1 MNIIRRIAFGL
12 LSLTIV
18 TLPLSAEHTEKV
30 SATYT
35 YVAPENLTVAQAKEI
50 ALERA
55 KNEAIAD
62 KFGTLINQSN
72 STLMSNADGKS
83 MVDFYS
89 LSSSDIKGEWIE
101 TLGEPQY
108 EVSYDKDMLVV
119 KVTVE
124 GRARE
129 IVSAGINLDVKLMRT
144 IAGGKKAVST
154 DFQSGDDLFLQFS
167 TPQSGYL
174 AVYLLD
180 KNSAY
185 CLLPYM
191 RDESGKVAVKANK
204 KYLFFSPADA
214 LPEEK
219 SFVDEYTMTCDGS
232 AESNKVYVIF
242 SPNMFIKANDNA
254 GSEVNGLTLPRE
266 LSYKDF
272 NKWLSKNRLH
282 DAQMTVVM
290 QNITI
295 KK

>member
-1 MNIIRRIAFGL
+1 MYIHRYLIVFTLTL
-12 LSLTIV
+12 LV
-18 TLPLSAEHTEKV
+18 ALPLSAQRTEKV

-50 ALERA
+50 ALDRA

-89 LSSSDIKGEWIE
+89 LSSSDVKGEWIE
-101 TLGEPQY
+101 TIDEPKY
-108 EVSYDKDMLVV
+108 EVSYDKDMLVI
-119 KVTVE
+119 KVSVE

-129 IVSAGINLDVKLMRT
+129 IVSAGVNLDVKLMR
-144 IAGGKKAVST
+144 IISGGKKAAST
-154 DFQSGDDLFLQFS
+154 DFQNGDDLFLQFS
-167 TPQSGYL
+167 SPVSGYL
-174 AVYLLD
+174 AIYLLD
-180 KNSAY
+180 KKTAY

-191 RDESGKVAVKANK
+191 RDESGKVMVKANR

-214 LPEEK
+214 LPEDK
-219 SFVDEYTMTCDGS
+219 TLADEYTMTCENN
-232 AESNKVYVIF
+232 AETDKVYVIF
-242 SPNMFIKANDNA
+242 SPNMFTKANDNV
-254 GSEVNGLTLPRE
+254 GSVVDGLTLPRE
-266 LSYKDF
+266 LTYEEF

-282 DAQMTVVM
+282 DDKMTVVM

-295 KK
+295 RK

>member
-1 MNIIRRIAFGL
+1 MVFTLTL
-12 LSLTIV
+12 LV
-18 TLPLSAEHTEKV
+18 ALPLSAQRTEKV

-50 ALERA
+50 ALDRA

-89 LSSSDIKGEWIE
+89 LSSSDVKGEWIE
-101 TLGEPQY
+101 TIGEPKY

-119 KVTVE
+119 KVSVE

-129 IVSAGINLDVKLMRT
+129 IVSAGVNLDVKLMRT
-144 IAGGKKAVST
+144 IAGGKKAAST
-154 DFQSGDDLFLQFS
+154 DFQNGDDLFLQFS
-167 TPQSGYL
+167 SPVSGYL

-180 KNSAY
+180 KKTAY

-191 RDESGKVAVKANK
+191 RDESGKVMVKANR

-219 SFVDEYTMTCDGS
+219 TLVDEYTMTCENN
-232 AESNKVYVIF
+232 AETDKVYVIF
-242 SPNMFIKANDNA
+242 SPNMFTKANDNV
-254 GSEVNGLTLPRE
+254 GSVVDGLTLPRE
-266 LSYKDF
+266 LTYEEF

-282 DAQMTVVM
+282 DDKMTVVM

-295 KK
+295 RK

>member
-1 MNIIRRIAFGL
+1 MWNNLCIFF
-12 LSLTIV
+12 LSFFIFAA
-18 TLPLSAEHTEKV
+18 LPLNAEQIEKV

-35 YVAPENLTVAQAKEI
+35 YIAPENLTVVQAKEI

-55 KNEAIAD
+55 KNEAIAN

-101 TLGEPQY
+101 TLGEPKY
-108 EVSYDKDMLVV
+108 EVSYEKDMLVV
-119 KVTVE
+119 KVSVE

-129 IVSAGINLDVKLMRT
+129 IVSAGVNLDVKLMRT
-144 IAGGKKAVST
+144 IAGGKKVVSN
-154 DFQSGDDLFLQFS
+154 DFQNGDDLFLQFS
-167 TPQSGYL
+167 TPQNGFL

-180 KNSAY
+180 KKIAY

-191 RDESGKVAVKANK
+191 RDETGRVEVKANK

-214 LPEEK
+214 LSEEK
-219 SFVDEYTMTCDGS
+219 TLVDEYTMTCEGNI
-232 AESNKVYVIF
+232 ETNKVYVIF
-242 SPNMFIKANDNA
+242 SPNMFTKANDSV
-254 GSEVNGLTLPRE
+254 GEEVNGLMLPRK
-266 LSYKDF
+266 LPYADL
-272 NKWLSKNRLH
+272 NKWLSKNCLH
-282 DAQMTVVM
+282 DEMMTVVM

>member
-1 MNIIRRIAFGL
+1 MRNRLCTLFPFLFIF
-12 LSLTIV
+12 T
-18 TLPLSAEHTEKV
+18 TLPLSAEHIEKV

-35 YVAPENLTVAQAKEI
+35 YVASENLTIAQAKEI

-101 TLGEPQY
+101 TLGEPKC
-108 EVSYDKDMLVV
+108 EVSYDKDMLVI
-119 KVTVE
+119 KVSIE

-129 IVSAGINLDVKLMRT
+129 IVSAGVNLDVKLMRT
-144 IAGGKKAVST
+144 IADGKKVAST
-154 DFQSGDDLFLQFS
+154 DFQNGDDLFLQFS
-167 TPQSGYL
+167 TPQSGFL

-180 KNSAY
+180 KKTAY

-191 RDESGKVAVKANK
+191 RDETGRVAVKANK
-204 KYLFFSPADA
+204 KYIFFSPADA
-214 LPEEK
+214 LSEEK
-219 SFVDEYTMTCDGS
+219 TLVDEYTMTCEGNTEMD
-232 AESNKVYVIF
+232 KVYVIF
-242 SPNMFIKANDNA
+242 SPNLFTKANDN
-254 GSEVNGLTLPRE
+254 GGEDVNGLMLPRK
-266 LSYKDF
+266 LPYADF
-272 NKWLSKNRLH
+272 NKWLSKNCLH
-282 DAQMTVVM
+282 DEMMTVVM

>member
-1 MNIIRRIAFGL
+1 MYIHRYLIVFTLTL
-12 LSLTIV
+12 LV
-18 TLPLSAEHTEKV
+18 ALPLSAQRTEKV

-50 ALERA
+50 ALDRA

-89 LSSSDIKGEWIE
+89 LSSSDVKGEWIE
-101 TLGEPQY
+101 TIGEPKY

-119 KVTVE
+119 KVSVE

-129 IVSAGINLDVKLMRT
+129 IVSAGVNLDVKLMRT
-144 IAGGKKAVST
+144 IAGGKKAAST
-154 DFQSGDDLFLQFS
+154 DFQNGDDLFLQFS
-167 TPQSGYL
+167 SPVSGYL

-180 KNSAY
+180 KKTAY

-191 RDESGKVAVKANK
+191 RDESGKVMVKANR

-219 SFVDEYTMTCDGS
+219 TLVDEYTMTCENN
-232 AESNKVYVIF
+232 AETDKVYVIF
-242 SPNMFIKANDNA
+242 SPNMFTKANDNV
-254 GSEVNGLTLPRE
+254 GSVVNGLTLPRE
-266 LSYKDF
+266 LTYEEF

-282 DAQMTVVM
+282 DDKMTVVM

-295 KK
+295 RK